1 MGYGERGPVP
11 RCLSW
16 LPQALTDLARLREF
30 IHVHNPAAAGR
41 AANRIR
47 EAIGKLLDH
56 PLIGKSVDDIDD
68 TTLRD
73 LFIPFGQGG
82 YWLRYLVREENIIVR
97 IWHGRENRDTKP

>member
-1 MGYGERGPVP
+1 VP
-11 RCLSW
+11 HRLSW
-16 LPQALTDLARLREF
+16 LPEALADLIRLREF

-47 EAIGKLLDH
+47 ETVGKLPDN

-68 TTLRD
+68 PTLRE

-82 YWLRYLVREENIIVR
+82 YWLRYLVREENIIIVR
-97 IWHGRENRDTKP
+97 IWHGRENRDIKS